1 MPFAIRWGPDGPHRN
16 AAPDTLPIFP
26 TAAIAPVID
35 FDQTRYTADN
45 LTLQTESINVRNSA
59 TGASINVGV
68 AQNELTVN
76 GSVPPLP

>member
-1 MPFAIRWGPDGPHRN
+1 MRYGGGLT
-16 AAPDTLPIFP
+16 APTVTLPRIPSLIFP

-35 FDQTRYTADN
+35 FDQTRYAADN

-68 AQNELTVN
+68 AQNALSVN